1 MCQQFMKLIDIDQVH
16 HRCEHL
22 FTSGTYHSVIGIQ
35 QGSLGSEVY
44 SLFYLDISDKN
55 ETTNILLLWE
65 IYVKK
70 DCTNAVNSKFT
81 P

>member
-35 QGSLGSEVY
+35 QGLLGSEFY
-44 SLFYLDISDKN
+44 SLFYLDFSGQKRSYKHTFAVGN
-55 ETTNILLLWE
+55 LYREGLL
-65 IYVKK
+65 
-70 DCTNAVNSKFT
+70 
-81 P
+81 